1 MKKIFK
7 QFSIGFSSYGNALT
21 FIFQNGLWY
30 YFIFPFIF
38 NVLVFYTGISLVNNL
53 TDQSTSWTMNLLNE
67 FNGDGFWANTIEWT
81 RDSLGWMIWF
91 IFKIAFFY
99 IFLLFGGY
107 ISLIVLSPVLAFLSE
122 KTEEIITGKKHPFDI
137 LQFTRDII
145 RAIIIVIRNMLI
157 QMLWVILFFIISF
170 LPVIG
175 WFVSFFGNLI
185 ISSYFYGF
193 SFMDYTNERKRF
205 NIKQSVLHIKENK
218 GLATG
223 VGSIFV
229 LCFLIP
235 FLGSIIASFVSVIAV
250 VGATLCMVKEKK
262 AEEFEALS
270 PKENIIE
277 PN

>member
-7 QFSIGFSSYGNALT
+7 QFHVGFSSYGRALT

-30 YFIFPFIF
+30 YFIFPLLFNFI
-38 NVLVFYTGISLVNNL
+38 VFFGGISLINSA
-53 TDQSTSWTMNLLNE
+53 TDVSIDWAMNQFNSLNAT
-67 FNGDGFWANTIEWT
+67 GFWGILLEWS
-81 RDSLGWMIWF
+81 RESLGWLIW
-91 IFKIAFFY
+91 IVFKIAFFY
-99 IFLLFGGY
+99 AFLIFGGY
-107 ISLIVLSPVLAFLSE
+107 ISLIILSPVLAFLSE
-122 KTEEIITGKKHPFDI
+122 KTEEIITGKKHPFNI

-145 RAIIIVIRNMLI
+145 RAIIIVMRNMSI

-170 LPVIG
+170 LPVVG
-175 WFVSFFGNLI
+175 WFISFFGNLI

-205 NIKQSVLHIKENK
+205 NIKQSVLHVKENK

-223 VGSIFV
+223 TGSIFV

-235 FLGSIIASFVSVIAV
+235 VFGSIIASFVSVIAI
-250 VGATLCMVKEKK
+250 VGATICMVNEGKVKIEVI
-262 AEEFEALS
+262 S
-270 PKENIIE
+270 PKEINIK